1 MRPSISTIGTLG
13 SMGIQEKASIQ
24 IKNILDDKMK
34 GKAVKLKLNLLK
46 ILKATGRV

>member
-24 IKNILDDKMK
+24 IKNILDGVDDDD
-34 GKAVKLKLNLLK
+34 GSDDDDDEDSN
-46 ILKATGRV
+46 GSD